1 LPIVVL
7 IGFAVVVGLAA
18 WYRSTTIAELTEQL
32 ASGDKTQAAAAVRQL
47 AAITH
52 PPLSVLVEAAASD
65 ERGTA
70 EAAQIAINQL
80 LVDWQHQLDKQE
92 RLNSV
97 PTQVTQL
104 ANALSMRRRS
114 FSTADYPWLEDTTRE
129 IMRLAHNCPPQQT
142 PLVAMYCD
150 DIMKTIGTTDVA
162 ARRRAQN
169 AGSHIGDQLTPPA
182 TSTAPTPAQDLQH
195 ASLEQEFSA
204 FPASPNA
211 NPQSAEQSL
220 DNQEGTVPS
229 TINSLRHDARTAH
242 PSGLVLGNKSR
253 LQGDAAQSTLSDD
266 ATLPPDWSRP
276 VSRLLPTTP
285 VLSSTIRDGASD
297 AGANGPHSAVSAF
310 AGYGTRELLERWRTT
325 VGDDRREIE
334 TALAARGFRRLSAKL
349 LQQYLS
355 DDSETRLRAVDTAL
369 KDPGIDA
376 RPWLF
381 LFATDEDADV
391 RLAAVTV
398 MATSDD
404 KLLVEKAW
412 QISIRDR
419 DPRIAD
425 LSGRLRDRRGG
436 STLLR

>member
-7 IGFAVVVGLAA
+7 IGFAIVVGLAA

-32 ASGDKTQAAAAVRQL
+32 ASGDKAQAAAAVRQL
-47 AAITH
+47 AAITR

-80 LVDWQHQLDKQE
+80 LVSWQHQLDNQE
-92 RLNSV
+92 RLTSV
-97 PTQVTQL
+97 PAQVTQL

-114 FSTADYPWLEDTTRE
+114 FSTGDYPWLEDTTRE

-150 DIMKTIGTTDVA
+150 DIMKTIGTIDVA

-169 AGSHIGDQLTPPA
+169 VDSHIGDQLTPA
-182 TSTAPTPAQDLQH
+182 AASTAPTPGQDLQH

-204 FPASPNA
+204 FPASPIANA
-211 NPQSAEQSL
+211 QSAEESL
-220 DNQEGTVPS
+220 DDPEAILPS
-229 TINSLRHDARTAH
+229 TINSLRHDARIAH
-242 PSGLVLGNKSR
+242 PSGLALDNTR
-253 LQGDAAQSTLSDD
+253 LQSDAAQSTSSDD
-266 ATLPPDWSRP
+266 ATPPPDWSRP

-285 VLSSTIRDGASD
+285 VLSSTISEGASD

-355 DDSETRLRAVDTAL
+355 DDSETRLRAVDTVL

-381 LFATDEDADV
+381 LFAADDDADM

-404 KLLVEKAW
+404 KSLVEKAW

-425 LSGRLRDRRGG
+425 LSSRLRDRRGG
-436 STLLR
+436 ALLR